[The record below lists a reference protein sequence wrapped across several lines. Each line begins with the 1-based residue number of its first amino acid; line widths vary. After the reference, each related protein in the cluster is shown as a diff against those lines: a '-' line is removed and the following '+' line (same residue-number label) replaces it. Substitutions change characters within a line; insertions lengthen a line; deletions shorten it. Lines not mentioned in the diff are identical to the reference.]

1 MTCGRFLSEYN
12 HSMARHNYFNRQIA
26 LPQDHGAWVF
36 ILSPLLVGIFAGG
49 TFTYATLALVAAA
62 MSAFLLRQPLAVM
75 VKAYAGR
82 RPRADL
88 PAARL
93 WFSVYGVAALLALA
107 ELFYLGEGFIALL
120 AIPGIPV
127 FVWHLWLVSK
137 RAERRQA
144 GVEIIATGVLSL
156 AAPAAFWV
164 GRGGYDSAGWWLWAL
179 TWLQSAASIVYAYL
193 RLGQREDKSS
203 TSQYRPSLRG
213 ANEVSDEAI
222 SSTEQ
227 GLLRSARNDG
237 LVEKWKTGRRAF
249 LYTSF
254 NLAATLTLGWAK
266 ILPQWIFVPF
276 LLQWA
281 ETVWGIQN
289 PARGWKPTRIGIRQL
304 IVSALWTILFIIVW
318 RL

>member
-1 MTCGRFLSEYN
+1 MLKHDVLKYEVGECREFFSKRDKPPAVSMTCGRFLWEYN

-36 ILSPLLVGIFAGG
+36 ILSPLLVGICAGG

-137 RAERRQA
+137 RAERRQGGGLLPLPEPQICVDDA
-144 GVEIIATGVLSL
+144 RRALKPRQRPQPPTCGVV
-156 AAPAAFWV
+156 AAASHPK
-164 GRGGYDSAGWWLWAL
+164 RGGCG
-179 TWLQSAASIVYAYL
+179 
-193 RLGQREDKSS
+193 E
-203 TSQYRPSLRG
+203 
-213 ANEVSDEAI
+213 
-222 SSTEQ
+222 
-227 GLLRSARNDG
+227 
-237 LVEKWKTGRRAF
+237 
-249 LYTSF
+249 
-254 NLAATLTLGWAK
+254 
-266 ILPQWIFVPF
+266 
-276 LLQWA
+276 
-281 ETVWGIQN
+281 
-289 PARGWKPTRIGIRQL
+289 
-304 IVSALWTILFIIVW
+304 
-318 RL
+318 